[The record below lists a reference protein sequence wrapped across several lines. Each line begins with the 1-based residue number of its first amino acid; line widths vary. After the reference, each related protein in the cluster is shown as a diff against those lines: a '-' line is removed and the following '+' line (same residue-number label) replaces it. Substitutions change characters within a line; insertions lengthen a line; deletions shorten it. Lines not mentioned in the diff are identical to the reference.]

1 MENRSSGG
9 FELQLNKRPDSGG
22 PTVAAAVDARQLLY
36 FLLLIPAGM
45 IALMPLGI
53 YPPLDSRL
61 PMGFIIC
68 AYLLSTIPQL
78 TSIVRRQPGHGLGF
92 WRMVSICSG
101 LALPII
107 GVLLFLNGR
116 LDRSTPNDVSARVI
130 RKIAPLGYRQAQY
143 HLTVSSWRAGRSIED
158 LNVSSRVFERAVVG
172 KRVTLEL
179 RAGYFGLPWY
189 ASISS
194 E

>member
-1 MENRSSGG
+1 MPDRSTDG
-9 FELQLNKRPDSGG
+9 FELQLSKRPDSGG
-22 PTVAAAVDARQLLY
+22 PTVTTGVDARQLLY

-45 IALMPLGI
+45 IALMPLGT

-68 AYLLSTIPQL
+68 AYLLSAIPQL
-78 TSIVRRQPGHGLGF
+78 TSIVRRQPGNGLGF
-92 WRMVSICSG
+92 WRIVSICSG
-101 LALPII
+101 VALPVI

-130 RKIAPLGYRQAQY
+130 HKIAPLGYRQAQY
-143 HLTVSSWRAGRSIED
+143 HLTVSSWRPGRSIED
-158 LNVSSRVFERAVVG
+158 LNVSSRVFERARVG
-172 KRVTLEL
+172 KNVTVEL
-179 RAGYFGLPWY
+179 RTGYFGLPWY
-189 ASISS
+189 SNISS